1 MANPDGSSG
10 DAWMR
15 ARCGLLPRVLPA
27 DCSLLVVHAALDA
40 PASGVAKDLLG
51 LLALGEG
58 ADITVKVSRIIGS
71 SSKAR
76 STISPSIK
84 AHLLISKDRRYVLF
98 GGPDVDPTLLH
109 APVEESSLHFHMTAP
124 PGNKV

>member
-15 ARCGLLPRVLPA
+15 ARFGLLPRVLPA

-40 PASGVAKDLLG
+40 PACGVAKDLLG

-58 ADITVKVSRIIGS
+58 ADVTVKVSRMMGS
-71 SSKAR
+71 CNNAG
-76 STISPSIK
+76 STFSPSIK
-84 AHLLISKDRRYVLF
+84 AYLLI
-98 GGPDVDPTLLH
+98 
-109 APVEESSLHFHMTAP
+109 
-124 PGNKV
+124 